1 MSDLWR
7 KTLVYLGLVEEA
19 EEHEEPDPRTG
30 SEEAEPSRPRTSR
43 APSRR
48 ERAAPREATSPA
60 TRRVRPLRAADEQAE
75 EAPAPRD
82 THVRAV
88 PDGPVR
94 VAIIRPS
101 DFEEAERVGERYRA
115 GQPVLLDLGQVDNT
129 VGRRLLDFVAGT
141 IFALRGQIR
150 PAGAR
155 SFLLVPEGVEVGF
168 DERKRLADLG
178 YQVGGRAEESV

>member
-1 MSDLWR
+1 MSELWR
-7 KTLVYLGLVEEA
+7 KTLVYLGLVEETEA
-19 EEHEEPDPRTG
+19 HEEPEPRPEP
-30 SEEAEPSRPRTSR
+30 EEAEPRRPR
-43 APSRR
+43 AQSRR
-48 ERAAPREATSPA
+48 EQATSDEATSPA
-60 TRRVRPLRAADEQAE
+60 TRRVRPLRAADEEPDA
-75 EAPAPRD
+75 APGPRD

-94 VAIIRPS
+94 VGIIRPA

-115 GQPVLLDLGQVDNT
+115 GQPVLLDLGQVDNA

-141 IFALRGQIR
+141 IFALRGRIR

-155 SFLLVPEGVEVGF
+155 SFLLVPEGVEIGF

-178 YQVGGRAEESV
+178 YQVAGRAEESV